1 MLVVLL
7 GFVLLTVLTTYIEY
21 VVHFGAVGI
30 NNSRSS
36 GVNVQIRKD
45 GLTDITERRRL
56 VARFARPGFDQHGI
70 LGWIISNNSSLD
82 SIFIPHQHIRR
93 CVCMYAG
100 HVGFTT
106 QTLSAAAVILKF
118 AKYTKDGCQI

>member
-56 VARFARPGFDQHGI
+56 VARPGFDQHGI

-82 SIFIPHQHIRR
+82 SIFIPH
-93 CVCMYAG
+93 
-100 HVGFTT
+100 
-106 QTLSAAAVILKF
+106 
-118 AKYTKDGCQI
+118 